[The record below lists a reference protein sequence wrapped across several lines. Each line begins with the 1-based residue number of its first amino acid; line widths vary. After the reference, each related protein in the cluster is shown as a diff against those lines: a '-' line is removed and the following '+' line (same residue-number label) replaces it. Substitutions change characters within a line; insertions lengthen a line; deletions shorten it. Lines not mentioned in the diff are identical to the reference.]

1 MPKNLYKSTNS
12 FQNIILLLLFV
23 IGMFVLYRYVKTIEG
38 ETKLLQNH
46 MIELTEKINQIMNT
60 TRVLDD
66 SPIVQQHQESCN
78 LNSSNVDASGKEEE
92 EEGSVKSVDFTNMLK
107 KVMMGGEDDDR
118 DDIVI
123 NRIVTDVNNETEES
137 TFKIEEIE
145 ENEEEEEITISSK
158 TSKDTNK
165 DAKEDLMRKTNEE
178 LKNMLKH
185 KGLSTKGSKSELV
198 SRLIM

>member
-78 LNSSNVDASGKEEE
+78 LNSCNIDENSKEE

-107 KVMMGGEDDDR
+107 RVMMGGDDEDTE
-118 DDIVI
+118 DIVI
-123 NRIVTDVNNETEES
+123 NRIVTDVNNETDEG

-145 ENEEEEEITISSK
+145 ENEEEEEEITISSK
-158 TSKDTNK
+158 TSKDTN
-165 DAKEDLMRKTNEE
+165 AKEDLMRKTNEE
-178 LKNMLKH
+178 LKNMLKL
-185 KGLSTKGSKSELV
+185 KGLPTKGSKSELV